1 MHSRRR
7 AGGTAR
13 LDEEAGQRAHRPD
26 YQIILWIGLLMLF
39 GLIIMYAIGPQ
50 RANVMNRVHGTDFY
64 TDTYFAVKQVIS
76 LGMAIFAFFVMSKLP
91 FALWK
96 KYAAKVLLLGFA
108 LCAGLFLFGNLLQID
123 AIAINTLGAYRWFN
137 LGPLGTFQPAEVLKF
152 GILIYFA
159 TFLGIRAKQGLLNSM
174 EKTIIPLLIIGG
186 LALTMVVLIQ
196 KDLGTGISMGGVMA
210 GILMVSGI
218 DKKIGFKIIAAVLV
232 LGVIAIVATPH
243 RMERLTTFLQG
254 DDHMTTA
261 ADDGSYHIRNAMIA
275 LGTGGLFGRGIGN
288 SIQATGYLPEAINDS
303 VFAIIGETF
312 GFLGVCIILG
322 IFTMLLMRLL
332 KIADHLPDMT
342 MRLIVAGVFGWLFAH
357 VALNVASMIGII
369 PLTGITLPLLSFGG
383 TSMLFITGAMGLAFQ
398 LSRYTYHQ
406 PVSITQEADREN
418 SSGRRGLRRTRIASR
433 RGI

>member
-218 DKKIGFKIIAAVLV
+218 DKRIGFKIMAVVAA
-232 LGVIAIVATPH
+232 LGVVAIVATPH

-254 DDHMTTA
+254 DDHMTAA

>member
-1 MHSRRR
+1 MLFRRRR
-7 AGGTAR
+7 ATTAK
-13 LDEEAGQRAHRPD
+13 LDEIAGQRAHRPD
-26 YQIILWIGLLMLF
+26 YQIILFIGLLMLV
-39 GLIIMYAIGPQ
+39 GLVIMYAIGPQ

-159 TFLGIRAKQGLLNSM
+159 TFLGIRAKQGLLNNM

-418 SSGRRGLRRTRIASR
+418 SSGRRGIRRSRIASR

>member
-1 MHSRRR
+1 MRSRRR
-7 AGGTAR
+7 IGGTAG
-13 LDEEAGQRAHRPD
+13 LGEVAGQRAHRPD
-26 YQIILWIGLLMLF
+26 YQMILWIGLLMLF

-50 RANVMNRVHGTDFY
+50 RANVMNRAHGTDFY
-64 TDTYFAVKQVIS
+64 TDTYFAVKQVVS
-76 LGMAIFAFFVMSKLP
+76 LGIAIGAFFAMSRIP
-91 FALWK
+91 FTWWK
-96 KYAAKVLLLGFA
+96 KYAFKVLALGMV
-108 LCAGLFLFGNLLQID
+108 LCAALFLFGNLLEID
-123 AIAINTLGAYRWFN
+123 AIAVKTLGAYRWFN
-137 LGPLGTFQPAEVLKF
+137 LGPLGSFQPAEVLKF

-159 TFLGIRAKQGLLNSM
+159 TFLGIRAKQGLLNDM
-174 EKTIIPLLIIGG
+174 EKTITPLLIIGAVA
-186 LALTMVVLIQ
+186 LAVVVLIQ
-196 KDLGTGISMGGVMA
+196 KDLGTGISLGGVMA

-218 DKKIGFKIIAAVLV
+218 DKKIGFKILAVAAVV
-232 LGVIAIVATPH
+232 GVIAIVATPH
-243 RMERLTTFLQG
+243 RMERLTTFLKG
-254 DDHMTTA
+254 DDHSREA

-275 LGTGGLFGRGIGN
+275 LGTGSLFGRGIGN

-312 GFLGVCIILG
+312 GFVGVCIVLG
-322 IFTMLLMRLL
+322 IFTMLLLRLL
-332 KIADHLPDMT
+332 RIADHLPDMT

-418 SSGRRGLRRTRIASR
+418 SSGRRGIRRSRIASR